1 MEKFRK
7 FADPQTGINVFLP
20 AYSNH
25 KTTIIERLLHS
36 TLGILLIIIRLP
48 LIITLILLSLIIDK
62 LLPFIIIKS
71 LGRKIRVITFKII
84 YRSILYLLGVYQ
96 IDH

>member
-25 KTTIIERLLHS
+25 KTTIIDRLLHS
-36 TLGILLIIIRLP
+36 VLYENYSRLWE
-48 LIITLILLSLIIDK
+48 
-62 LLPFIIIKS
+62 F
-71 LGRKIRVITFKII
+71 
-84 YRSILYLLGVYQ
+84 Y
-96 IDH
+96 